1 MKTTHRKAVEAY
13 LTLVKLSDVR
23 RAPATQ
29 IKLFKLKKLLQ
40 PSFEFTGEE
49 EKKLIEELGGVADD
63 LGKVTFQKT
72 EDLVQYNRER
82 VKLLDLECEVD
93 LEKKMTVH
101 SEELKEISLAEMEAL
116 ETFID
121 FV

>member
-49 EKKLIEELGGVADD
+49 EKKLIEELGGVVDD

-72 EDLVQYNRER
+72 EDLVQYNKER
-82 VKLLDLECEVD
+82 IKLLELECEVD